1 MIFIVP
7 KIKSITDVITNSS
20 SETFLMSYAMREYE
34 GVTNE
39 EITWD
44 KIYDMPYWWEEIVD
58 YLKLDKNL
66 LTNYKVSSD
75 YYGYFY
81 DKDKGKYYGY
91 PLSEDW
97 KIFVDIYKKEFETL
111 IGMYIV
117 DISNHYEDYED
128 ARSEAKSYCECFIY

>member
-20 SETFLMSYAMREYE
+20 SETFLMSHAMEGYE
-34 GVTNE
+34 SVSNE

-44 KIYDMPYWWEEIVD
+44 KIYDMANWWEEIVD

-66 LTNYKVSSD
+66 LTRYPVSYD
-75 YYGYFY
+75 DDAYYY
-81 DKDKGKYYGY
+81 DENKRKYCGY
-91 PLSEDW
+91 PSSEDW

-117 DISNHYEDYED
+117 DISDHYADFED
-128 ARSEAKSYCECFIY
+128 AVDEAGSYCKCFIY